1 MTIDASD
8 YDQRVLDLLWGD
20 WTVELHRYE
29 DGSFYAGIVE
39 LPGCMTEADSAPEAI
54 EALEEARAEWLAAAI
69 EQGLTIPRPMGEREY
84 SGKVFVRV
92 SPSLHRLVAL
102 AAARQGVSMSQWVA
116 EKLAEEVE
124 PEARSAEAG

>member
-1 MTIDASD
+1 MTLDASD
-8 YDQRVLDLLWGD
+8 YDERVLDLLWAD

-39 LPGCMTEADSAPEAI
+39 LPGCMTEADSAAEAI
-54 EALEEARAEWLAAAI
+54 DALEEARAEWLAAAI
-69 EQGLTIPRPMGEREY
+69 DQGLTIPRPLGEREF

-124 PEARSAEAG
+124 PEPRVEDVG